1 MTTIQQ
7 FLIQQFSAIGAVNGD
22 IKSKKK
28 KTKLQTIMVM
38 IFQDFLMD
46 EQIFLSTQ
54 AKRSVIISNQYG
66 T

>member
-28 KTKLQTIMVM
+28 KTKLQTIMVI

-54 AKRSVIISNQYG
+54 VKHSVIISNQYG

>member
-7 FLIQQFSAIGAVNGD
+7 FLIQQFSAIGAVNGNK
-22 IKSKKK
+22 KSKKK

>member
-28 KTKLQTIMVM
+28 NKIA
-38 IFQDFLMD
+38 DNHGHD
-46 EQIFLSTQ
+46 
-54 AKRSVIISNQYG
+54 ISRLFDGWTNFPVNTG
-66 T
+66 ET

>member
-28 KTKLQTIMVM
+28 KNKIA
-38 IFQDFLMD
+38 DNHGHD
-46 EQIFLSTQ
+46 
-54 AKRSVIISNQYG
+54 ISRLFDGWTNFPVNTG
-66 T
+66 ET

>member
-1 MTTIQQ
+1 
-7 FLIQQFSAIGAVNGD
+7 
-22 IKSKKK
+22 
-28 KTKLQTIMVM
+28 MVM
-38 IFQDFLMD
+38 IFQDFLMY